1 MQKTNLVT
9 NEQCMKDKDQDAE
22 EKEDNNAL
30 SPKLNN
36 TPLVL
41 KEVTKVKKKRHWIL
55 KIFLNLTPQFLP
67 IILLFINSITY

>member
-1 MQKTNLVT
+1 MT

-22 EKEDNNAL
+22 EKEDNNSL

-41 KEVTKVKKKRHWIL
+41 KEVTKVKKKKRHWIL